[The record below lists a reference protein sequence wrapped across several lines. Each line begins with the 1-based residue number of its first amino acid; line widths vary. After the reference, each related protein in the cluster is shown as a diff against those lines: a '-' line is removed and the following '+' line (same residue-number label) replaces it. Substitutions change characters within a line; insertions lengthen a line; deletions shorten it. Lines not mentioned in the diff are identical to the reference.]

1 MAGSV
6 AFTLDPPDGTT
17 LPPPPVG
24 ILAPGANPVPGGT
37 QVLVG
42 QMMPVV
48 ALPPRLPCASDPGSY
63 TELWMRQTSSTSGQ
77 EMHEQVGAW
86 LDQYNTPPVDYN
98 VIVEGI
104 IAAADWVGFLT
115 VFKGNAVSLV
125 HSLGQFRTGLG
136 PTSPGNGRTFGLVGE
151 RVGTGTPPI
160 IMVPSTAGLTTWMKP
175 VALHEPSDAEIAV
188 LKGVTQSTIPKP
200 TVLGDETKDEDPDH
214 PMVEVTTLCFIPK
227 AWGVY
232 FLDQCT
238 PYEAY
243 ERYQALIATIPVAL
257 RDEFR
262 YMESWLKAAC
272 VRSVPADESM
282 LTAKW
287 QAPVIDRKV
296 NTWMERH
303 TQYVNAVPFGML
315 GTPPQQPGTSGAL
328 DPQMCF

>member
-37 QVLVG
+37 QVPVG

-188 LKGVTQSTIPKP
+188 LKGSHSEHDTQ
-200 TVLGDETKDEDPDH
+200 
-214 PMVEVTTLCFIPK
+214 
-227 AWGVY
+227 
-232 FLDQCT
+232 
-238 PYEAY
+238 AY
-243 ERYQALIATIPVAL
+243 
-257 RDEFR
+257 
-262 YMESWLKAAC
+262 
-272 VRSVPADESM
+272 
-282 LTAKW
+282 
-287 QAPVIDRKV
+287 
-296 NTWMERH
+296 
-303 TQYVNAVPFGML
+303 
-315 GTPPQQPGTSGAL
+315 GTRGRN
-328 DPQMCF
+328 